1 MIPSSDP
8 RPVGAEHAAP
18 GRAAGGRLKRVR
30 ELARFVPDC
39 AVLFA
44 RLARDPR
51 MPRSSKLMLAGMAA
65 HLASPIDLI
74 PDFIPVLGQ
83 LDDAL
88 LLALVLR
95 RLLGRAGPEL
105 VREHWPGPDAS
116 LRAVLRLA

>member
-1 MIPSSDP
+1 
-8 RPVGAEHAAP
+8 
-18 GRAAGGRLKRVR
+18 
-30 ELARFVPDC
+30 LARFAPDC

-65 HLASPIDLI
+65 YLASPIDLI